1 MDHSYAHTI
10 AHLVSTNIVEY
21 IMMVY
26 TESGRGG
33 EREGGG
39 SQMCALK
46 GVFAKNEKGVQV

>member
-1 MDHSYAHTI
+1 MENYKKRAHMDHSYAHTI

-39 SQMCALK
+39 SLK
-46 GVFAKNEKGVQV
+46 CVP